1 MINVLKLF
9 SEEWLFFKVV
19 YYLPYTLIFL
29 FFFIYSAIK
38 YQWNFKLIRIKKC
51 FINSNIKIN
60 PSVLKYYSGKIIL
73 CYSLWISFVVINIV
87 FLSLMILFLKKYNLK
102 YAYILITIFVDLL
115 FMSIPIALVVQ
126 YCIVVKNI
134 KYKNL
139 KIDDSRLLEN
149 IIKNDENKSY
159 QVSYKEVNTFVFYEP
174 FFRWTDKTINKKITF
189 YNSKNKYEAYWNAIL
204 NFDNLAIIKN
214 NETIKISF
222 GSFYNE
228 FKRAGW
234 IVD

>member
-1 MINVLKLF
+1 
-9 SEEWLFFKVV
+9 
-19 YYLPYTLIFL
+19 
-29 FFFIYSAIK
+29 
-38 YQWNFKLIRIKKC
+38 
-51 FINSNIKIN
+51 
-60 PSVLKYYSGKIIL
+60 
-73 CYSLWISFVVINIV
+73 
-87 FLSLMILFLKKYNLK
+87 
-102 YAYILITIFVDLL
+102 
-115 FMSIPIALVVQ
+115 MSIPIALVVQ